1 MKEQTHPETRKAH
14 RRATAL
20 SFAAAVGGFLFGF
33 DSSVINGAVDA
44 VQGEFKLG
52 ATLTGFSVAVALLG
66 CAVGAWYAGK
76 LADRWGRPRVMLT
89 GAILFLVSAIGSGFA
104 FSVWDLIL
112 WRVVGGLGIGIA
124 SVITPAYIAEISPSA
139 IRGKLSSLQQLAITL
154 GIFAAL
160 LSDTVLANTAG
171 GASEASLFG
180 LDAWRWMF
188 LVGVIP
194 AVVYGGLA
202 LRIPESPRFLVGK
215 HRDDEAREVL
225 SSVLGPID
233 VDAKITSIRD
243 SIKEDSE
250 NDKASIRGPRFGLQ
264 PIVWVGIIL
273 AVFQQFVG
281 INVIFYYSTTL
292 WQSVGFNESD
302 SFMVSVITATTNVAV
317 TFIAIALVDKIG
329 RRPLLLGGSAGM
341 TVSLGAMALAFLQAT
356 GSGED
361 ISLPGVWGPV
371 ALVAANL
378 FVVSFGASWGPI
390 MWVLL
395 GEMFPNRIRGTALAI
410 GAAANWLANFA
421 VTVTFPPMADH
432 LGLGVVYATY
442 GTFAAL
448 SFVFVLFKVSETK
461 QRELEDMGRT
471 A

>member
-20 SFAAAVGGFLFGF
+20 SVAAAVGGFLFGF

-44 VQGEFKLG
+44 ISGEFELG

-76 LADRWGRPRVMLT
+76 LADKWGRPRVMLF
-89 GAILFLVSAIGSGFA
+89 GAVLFLVSSLGSGFA

-112 WRVVGGLGIGIA
+112 WRVIGGLGIGIA

-139 IRGKLSSLQQLAITL
+139 IRGRLSSLQQLAITL

-160 LSDTVLANTAG
+160 LSDSVLAGTAG

-188 LVGVIP
+188 LIGVIP
-194 AVVYGGLA
+194 AAVYGVIA
-202 LRIPESPRFLVGK
+202 MRVPESPRYLVGK
-215 HRDDEAREVL
+215 RKDDEAGSVL
-225 SSVLGPID
+225 RSVLGPID
-233 VDAKITSIRD
+233 IDAKITAIRD
-243 SIKEDSE
+243 SIHEDTE
-250 NDKASIRGPRFGLQ
+250 HEKASIRGPRFGLQ

-273 AVFQQFVG
+273 AIFQQFVG

-341 TVSLGAMALAFLQAT
+341 TLSLAAMALAFLQAS

-361 ISLPGVWGPV
+361 ISLPGIWGPV

-421 VTVTFPPMADH
+421 VTVTFPPMAEN

-448 SFVFVLFKVSETK
+448 SFFFVFFKVQETK
-461 QRELEDMGRT
+461 NRELEDMGRT
-471 A
+471 V